1 MEVPQE
7 DEQLLAVQHLLVAL
21 VASTEDRD
29 LEQVEVATYLRVR
42 IEE

>member
-21 VASTEDRD
+21 VASAEDRD
-29 LEQVEVATYLRVR
+29 LEQVEVATDLRVR